1 MALAAALQRV
11 HTFGDIWTEIARA
24 VGAGDRCDGA
34 VPRSVLDELWA
45 LTVGI
50 LVRSLQAAAAL
61 AVAMDARGFA
71 TAYRRTWAAPAP
83 WRLADWLVVLASL
96 VPVVVAAGLR

>member
-1 MALAAALQRV
+1 VLA
-11 HTFGDIWTEIARA
+11 
-24 VGAGDRCDGA
+24 
-34 VPRSVLDELWA
+34 ELWA

-50 LVRSLQAAAAL
+50 LVRSLQAAATL

-83 WRLADWLVVLASL
+83 WRGADWLVVGASVL
-96 VPVVVAAGLR
+96 PMVVAGWR